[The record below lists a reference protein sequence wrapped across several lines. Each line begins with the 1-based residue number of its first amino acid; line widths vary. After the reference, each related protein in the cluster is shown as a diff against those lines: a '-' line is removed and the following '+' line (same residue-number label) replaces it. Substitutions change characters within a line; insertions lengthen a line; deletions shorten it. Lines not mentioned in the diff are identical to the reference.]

1 MEFEFKGTKIKGVI
15 LIKTKRIPDGRGL
28 FIKGYE
34 KRAYS
39 GFLIDQFEEDYISVS
54 NKNVLRGLHYQI
66 EPMAQG
72 KLITVI
78 SGKILDVA
86 VDIRDNSDTFAEYT
100 MNELSSGSMDSIWIP
115 PGFAHGFLAL
125 EDNSIVLNRCT
136 REFSPDHERGIRWND
151 PFFNI
156 KWPIEEP
163 VLSEKDQ
170 KWSLWS
176 DI

>member
-1 MEFEFKGTKIKGVI
+1 
-15 LIKTKRIPDGRGL
+15 
-28 FIKGYE
+28 
-34 KRAYS
+34 
-39 GFLIDQFEEDYISVS
+39 
-54 NKNVLRGLHYQI
+54 
-66 EPMAQG
+66 
-72 KLITVI
+72 
-78 SGKILDVA
+78 
-86 VDIRDNSDTFAEYT
+86 
-100 MNELSSGSMDSIWIP
+100 MNELSSGSIDSIWIP
-115 PGFAHGFLAL
+115 PGLAHGFLAL

-136 REFSPDHERGIRWND
+136 REFSQNHERGIRWNG

>member
-1 MEFEFKGTKIKGVI
+1 MPFEFKQTNIKDVVV
-15 LIKTKRIPDGRGL
+15 IKTKRSFDSRGI

-34 KRAYS
+34 KNAFS
-39 GFLIDQFEEDYISVS
+39 TFLNEQFEEDYVSVS

-86 VDIRDNSDTFAEYT
+86 IDLRHNSGTFARYT
-100 MNELSSGSMDSIWIP
+100 MSELSSDSFDSIWIP
-115 PGFAHGFLAL
+115 PGFAHGFLSL
-125 EDNSIVLNRCT
+125 EDNSIVVNRCT
-136 REFSPDHERGIRWND
+136 REFSPNHERGILWND

-156 KWPIEEP
+156 DWPIKNP
-163 VLSEKDQ
+163 VLSNKDMEW
-170 KWSLWS
+170 KRWR
-176 DI
+176 DA

>member
-1 MEFEFKGTKIKGVI
+1 MEFEFKKTKIKGVI
-15 LIKTKRIPDGRGL
+15 LIKAKRIPDGRGL

-100 MNELSSGSMDSIWIP
+100 MNELSSGSMDSIWVP

-176 DI
+176 NI

>member
-15 LIKTKRIPDGRGL
+15 LIKAKRIPDGRGL

-34 KRAYS
+34 KRAFS
-39 GFLIDQFEEDYISVS
+39 GFLTDQFEEDYISVS
-54 NKNVLRGLHYQI
+54 DKNVLRGLHYQI

-86 VDIRDNSDTFAEYT
+86 VDIRGNSDTFAQYT

-115 PGFAHGFLAL
+115 PGLAHGFLAL

-136 REFSPDHERGIRWND
+136 REFSQNHERGIRWND